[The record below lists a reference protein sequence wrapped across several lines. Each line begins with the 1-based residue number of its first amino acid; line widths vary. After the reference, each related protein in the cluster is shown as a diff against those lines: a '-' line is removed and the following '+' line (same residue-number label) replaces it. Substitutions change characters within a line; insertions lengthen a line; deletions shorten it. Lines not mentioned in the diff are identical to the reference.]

1 MIRRTATGN
10 AKNGMTWAQLRRQL
24 DTSKNLLARSSGS

>member
-1 MIRRTATGN
+1 MRIFDDPQRMEMGGSAV
-10 AKNGMTWAQLRRQL
+10 LQL

>member
-1 MIRRTATGN
+1 MSADEREEAV
-10 AKNGMTWAQLRRQL
+10 AALRKM